1 MVSLSPLSI
10 RRRWDEAVRPL
21 RRRNNR
27 PFAVGADHSH
37 FVARQMGR
45 LLDKFRLQEAIELGE
60 SWSSEHPNQS
70 CVWIA
75 LGTAYRETHRLDKA
89 IECWTAAVNADPDS
103 GEASFF
109 LLCGLT
115 EQGRGDEREAK
126 ELLSAL
132 KVDPNDLTLDRRTA
146 TAMELYDRLARFGL
160 VVVRNCFYGSIIKRW
175 QASLDKNLAR
185 LRPHDYADIASRD
198 LLGPVSLMV
207 EHADADAF
215 SARLLKNIENN
226 VVLDPNSFDD
236 DDVRQVSG
244 PLMWSLSE
252 TPLQLALWEFLGS
265 IDYSVRLNL
274 SALRVITA
282 RGVAS
287 NGGPHQDCRLQRRQE
302 PFATFWIPFNSCGGT
317 RAPSLAF
324 VPIRLDSYFPIDPD
338 PADPT
343 ALIVSRPTVPEELYY
358 KPELEP
364 GDAIIH
370 STFTLHKTLLTAEM
384 HGRRT
389 SVDIRLF

>member
-1 MVSLSPLSI
+1 MVSLSPTAL
-10 RRRWDEAVRPL
+10 RRRWDEVVRPL

-27 PFAVGADHSH
+27 PFAVRTDHGH
-37 FVARQMGR
+37 FIARQMGR
-45 LLDKFRLQEAIELGE
+45 LLDQNRLKDAVALGE
-60 SWSSEHPNQS
+60 SWSNKHPDQS
-70 CVWIA
+70 CVWIG
-75 LGTAYRETHRLDKA
+75 LGTAYRETHQLDRAVACWRKA
-89 IECWTAAVNADPDS
+89 VEAEPGS
-103 GEASFF
+103 SEASFF

-115 EQGRGDEREAK
+115 EQKRANDAEAA
-126 ELLSAL
+126 ELLSSL
-132 KVDPNDLTLDRRTA
+132 KVDPADLTLDRRA
-146 TAMELYDRLARFGL
+146 ADAMDIYDRLSRFGL
-160 VVVRNCFYGSIIKRW
+160 VVLRNCFERSIISRW
-175 QASLDKNLAR
+175 QANLDKNLDR
-185 LRPHDYADIASRD
+185 IRPHDYADIVSHD

-207 EHADADAF
+207 DHSNSDKFISD
-215 SARLLKNIENN
+215 LLKNIDNGI
-226 VVLDPNSFDD
+226 VLDPKSFDQD
-236 DDVRQVSG
+236 DTQQVSQV
-244 PLMWSLSE
+244 LMASLGE
-252 TPLQLALWEFLGS
+252 TPLYLALWEYLAS
-265 IDYSVRLNL
+265 INYSVHLDI

-282 RGVAS
+282 RGGADP
-287 NGGPHQDCRLQRRQE
+287 GGPHQDCRLQRRQE

-324 VPIRLDSYFPIDPD
+324 VPVRLDSYFPIDPD

-384 HGRRT
+384 HGKRT